1 MYTLA
6 ASHTEPID
14 TYNKTIVQVD
24 IKKIQILVIKTLSTP
39 KENPDYSYKVHKNER
54 YAIYTSITDFACT
67 IGETHIS
74 DRLGYQITRSF

>member
-39 KENPDYSYKVHKNER
+39 
-54 YAIYTSITDFACT
+54 
-67 IGETHIS
+67 IGKS
-74 DRLGYQITRSF
+74 